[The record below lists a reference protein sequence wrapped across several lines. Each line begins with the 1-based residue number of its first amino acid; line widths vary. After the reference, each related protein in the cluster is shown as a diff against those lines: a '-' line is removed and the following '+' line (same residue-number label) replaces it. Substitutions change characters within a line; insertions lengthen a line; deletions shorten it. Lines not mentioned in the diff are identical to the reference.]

1 MRKDS
6 DTVKK
11 AVVFDLDGTLLNT
24 LEDLRTAVNLALCAE
39 GYPERSLEEI
49 RLAVGNG
56 IGKLISRSVP
66 VGTMPEAEERVFARF
81 REEYQLHCSDTTAP
95 YDGIPELLKR
105 LREDGYRLAVVSN
118 KADFAVQK
126 LAEQYFPGSFDTVLG
141 ETEGLARKPAPDMAE
156 EVLRRLGVK
165 KSDAVYVGDS
175 EVDLVTARNTGI
187 DCISVTW
194 GFRDRRVLEEYGA
207 VCFADNIEGLYTAV
221 KEYGMFVAG
230 EE

>member
-1 MRKDS
+1 MREVF

-56 IGKLISRSVP
+56 IKKLISRSVP
-66 VGTMPEAEERVFARF
+66 VGTLPETEERVFARF
-81 REEYQLHCSDTTAP
+81 REEYQFHCSDTTAP

-105 LREDGYRLAVVSN
+105 LRQDGYLLAVVSN

-126 LAEQYFPGSFDTVLG
+126 LAEQYFPDCFDAVLG

-175 EVDLVTARNTGI
+175 EVDIVTARNTGM

-194 GFRDRRVLEEYGA
+194 GFRDRKVLEEYQAQYFAEDTEELYQA
-207 VCFADNIEGLYTAV
+207 VQMMDTGSSL
-221 KEYGMFVAG
+221 
-230 EE
+230 